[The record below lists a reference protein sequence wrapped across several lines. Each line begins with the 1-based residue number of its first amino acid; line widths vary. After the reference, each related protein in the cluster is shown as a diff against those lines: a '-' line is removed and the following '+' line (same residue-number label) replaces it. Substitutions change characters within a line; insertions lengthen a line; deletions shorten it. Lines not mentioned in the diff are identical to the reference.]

1 MKSAPNKLIH
11 QFSQRLVNEFKSFS
25 RNETSVAYLKVL
37 CICKCVNVVDYSF
50 QGGICSLNKCVWK
63 LLCNCFYV
71 LEDQGQFMKDSRSLW
86 ILKPWEL
93 LRQIRSWVKLK
104 DTSINLHNGIIVK
117 TTYYPTRVNSS
128 LPFFFFFEGI
138 KITWLFRNKLKF
150 FLDSVFFPRWHNN
163 LRRYLSYNYVLINL
177 ILFRK

>member
-63 LLCNCFYV
+63 LLCNCLYV
-71 LEDQGQFMKDSRSLW
+71 LEDQGQFMKDS
-86 ILKPWEL
+86 
-93 LRQIRSWVKLK
+93 
-104 DTSINLHNGIIVK
+104 
-117 TTYYPTRVNSS
+117 SS
-128 LPFFFFFEGI
+128 L
-138 KITWLFRNKLKF
+138 
-150 FLDSVFFPRWHNN
+150 
-163 LRRYLSYNYVLINL
+163 
-177 ILFRK
+177 